1 MAAACDKSLAH
12 LRSLGL
18 VRAACIA
25 LLSCSTAAAQL
36 PESLPWNLAALQAPP
51 AVEWLDDDAP
61 VRSLLYAGEPYKGK
75 STRVF
80 AYYATPASIAAEPEA
95 EPGGQPV
102 PAGPWPGSGW
112 HRYRQDRA

>member
-1 MAAACDKSLAH
+1 MTASPAI
-12 LRSLGL
+12 
-18 VRAACIA
+18 VRAACTA
-25 LLSCSTAAAQL
+25 LLFFPAAAAAEP
-36 PESLPWNLAALQAPP
+36 PESPPWNLPALQAPP
-51 AVEWLDDDAP
+51 GVEWLDDDAP

-112 HRYRQDRA
+112 HLYRQDRA